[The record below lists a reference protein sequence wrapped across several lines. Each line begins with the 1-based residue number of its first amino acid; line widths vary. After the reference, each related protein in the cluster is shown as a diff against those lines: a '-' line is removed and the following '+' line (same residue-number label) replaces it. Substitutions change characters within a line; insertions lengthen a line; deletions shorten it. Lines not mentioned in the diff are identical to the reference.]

1 MNSSGRWLLVAG
13 VAAALVAAPIVVRV
27 LPASGS
33 DVTAADLRER
43 IAASSSVPWS
53 GEVRTRGT
61 LQVPDTDSFG
71 GVVDLLGESKTL
83 RVWWRDATH
92 WRVDDTRQTGESD
105 LVRDAGTLTR
115 WVFESGT
122 ATITPYATVRLPDAS
137 DVLPSR
143 LAARLLSGA
152 TRDEIERLPARR
164 VAGRSAAGL
173 RLTPADPASTID
185 RADVWADE
193 RSGLPLRVEVYGD
206 GDALPVVTSTLTDVD
221 LGRPSADVTTFEVPA
236 TATVRRRDVIDVA
249 AGANAFAPFELPDEV
264 AGLDRTGDEDE
275 LGAVGVYGRGP
286 TALIVIPLRRGL
298 AGQVRDQ
305 LSTVSSARG
314 SDAGTAIEVGPLSVL
329 LTEGGRRSRG
339 TFLLAGT
346 VTPET
351 LAQASTELA
360 QKVTFR

>member
-1 MNSSGRWLLVAG
+1 VNPAGRWLLVAG
-13 VAAALVAAPIVVRV
+13 AAVVLVAAPVVVRA

-33 DVTAADLRER
+33 DLTAPQLRER

-61 LQVPDTDSFG
+61 LQVPDTRSFG
-71 GVVDLLGESKTL
+71 GVVDLLGESKDL
-83 RVWWRDATH
+83 RVWWRDARH

-105 LVRDAGTLTR
+105 LVRDDDTLTR
-115 WVFESGT
+115 WVFESAT

-143 LAARLLSGA
+143 LASRLLGGA
-152 TRDEIERLPARR
+152 AAAELTRLPSRR

-173 RLTPADPASTID
+173 RLEPADPASTID

-193 RSGLPLRVEVYGD
+193 RTGLPMRVEVYGD
-206 GDALPVVTSTLTDVD
+206 GDALPVVTSSLTDLD
-221 LGRPSADVTTFEVPA
+221 IGRPAADVTTFAAPR
-236 TATVRRRDVIDVA
+236 TATVRRRDAIDVA
-249 AGANAFAPFELPDEV
+249 AGANAFAPFRLPDQV
-264 AGLDRTGDEDE
+264 AGLERTGDEDE

-305 LSTVSSARG
+305 LSTVASARS
-314 SDAGTAIEVGPLSVL
+314 SDAGTSLEVGPLSVL

-346 VTPET
+346 VTPAT
-351 LAQASTELA
+351 LAQASAELA
-360 QKVTFR
+360 TGVTFR

>member
-1 MNSSGRWLLVAG
+1 MNSTGRWLLVAG
-13 VAAALVAAPIVVRV
+13 VAATLVAAPVVVRA

-33 DVTAADLRER
+33 DVTARELSER

-53 GEVRTRGT
+53 GEVSTRGR

-71 GVVDLLGESKTL
+71 GVVDLLGDSKTL
-83 RVWWRDATH
+83 RVWWRDPTH

-105 LVRDAGTLTR
+105 LVRDDTTLTR

-152 TRDEIERLPARR
+152 TTAELERVPSRR

-173 RLTPADPASTID
+173 RLTPADPASTIE

-193 RSGLPLRVEVYGD
+193 ASGLPLRVEVYGK
-206 GDALPVVTSTLTDVD
+206 GDVLPVVTSTLTDVD
-221 LGRPSADVTTFEVPA
+221 LDRPAADTTTFEAPD

-249 AGANAFAPFELPDEV
+249 AGANAFAPFELPGEV
-264 AGLDRTGDEDE
+264 AGLERTGDEDE

-298 AGQVRDQ
+298 SGQVRDQ
-305 LSTVSSARG
+305 LSTVSSARR
-314 SDAGTAIEVGPLSVL
+314 SDAGTSLEVGPLSVL
-329 LTEGGRRSRG
+329 LTDGGRRSRG

-351 LAQASTELA
+351 LAQASVELA